1 MYLAMERESEGVRF
15 FLRHSSKNKDGVWI
29 STDVFDLGSDP
40 EEYVEYIDERVFL
53 ISSQIEDALYERGI
67 KYDYAD
73 LEEIFWPFIDPVI
86 RQRIDDFGGI
96 RGRGSRKKSRFSR
109 EELRQMQGSIHPFD
123 RRRMLFLKFLQINIE
138 PLMGEP
144 LVFLNRLLNK
154 SRDELEQNFKFMEMD
169 LRPWELKAY
178 VYAIF
183 ALPGRFSSRL
193 SRFVP
198 DAQDQGLMDDYFIE
212 ELCRMNSDPS
222 YLDAGA
228 RPVSFV
234 GLHPYLRRYA
244 IRYFDVAFKGAGTAW
259 GREYVS
265 AASSETPSYTQE
277 DNLRVMGMSKR
288 EFDSMSEREFVRFY
302 KKQAQRL
309 HPDKGGEHESFI
321 RLKEAFES
329 LLVVKKW

>member
-1 MYLAMERESEGVRF
+1 MYLAMERGPDGVRF
-15 FLRHSSKNKDGVWI
+15 FLRHSFIGKDGIWI
-29 STDVFDLGSDP
+29 STDVFDLGRDP

-53 ISSQIEDALYERGI
+53 ISPKVEDALYKKGI
-67 KYDYAD
+67 EYDYAD

-96 RGRGSRKKSRFSR
+96 RGRGPYRKSRFSKD
-109 EELRQMQGSIHPFD
+109 ELRQMQACIHPFD

-138 PLMGEP
+138 PLMDEP
-144 LVFLNRLLNK
+144 FVFLNKLLNK

-183 ALPGRFSSRL
+183 ALPGRFANRL

-198 DAQDQGLMDDYFIE
+198 DAQDQDLMDKYFIE
-212 ELCRMNSDPS
+212 ELCSLNADPS
-222 YLDAGA
+222 YINIGA
-228 RPVSFV
+228 RPASFI

-244 IRYFDVAFKGAGTAW
+244 IRYFDLAFKGLGADFEKGNTF
-259 GREYVS
+259 VQQQ
-265 AASSETPSYTQE
+265 ASSYNQE
-277 DNLRVMGMSKR
+277 GYLKIMGISKKEFEDMSKK
-288 EFDSMSEREFVRFY
+288 EFVRFY
-302 KKQAQRL
+302 RKKAQML